1 MRCAWRSRRAEL
13 RTLRGACRGARWRS
27 PPRPSEGCWIK
38 DATAAR
44 RAALQMLQAV
54 RSGATFAAARDRHLP
69 GLAERDRRLAY
80 QLAAGVLRTQADLD
94 RVLAL
99 ATADPRVHDVLRLG
113 AYQLRALARVP
124 AHAAVSTSV
133 ELARE
138 TAGERGAGYVNHV
151 LRRLSR
157 DAGCGMRDAVE
168 THPAWLLKRWRMR
181 FGESDT
187 ERLVSWNDTKPP
199 FTLQPIRWTSETLRT
214 RLQDVGCGVQDA
226 PFGAGLRVL
235 RGKDASRIPHPAQ
248 FPGYTEGAFIVQD
261 PAHALVCGYAA
272 IPRGALVYDA
282 CAAPGGKAVMLERL
296 GARVVAG
303 DARRDRMGPLAHT
316 ARRAG
321 VAIRLT
327 VADLL
332 SAPFAAGALAAV
344 LVDAPCT
351 ATGTMAR
358 HPDARWRIAARAIAR
373 AAIRQRALLEAA
385 ACLVQPGG
393 LLVYATCSL
402 EPEENSDVVTG
413 FLERHPEFQRDALA
427 GTVPAEL
434 LTGEGDFQSLPQRHG
449 VDGAYAARLRRVR

>member
-1 MRCAWRSRRAEL
+1 
-13 RTLRGACRGARWRS
+13 
-27 PPRPSEGCWIK
+27 
-38 DATAAR
+38 
-44 RAALQMLQAV
+44 MLQAV
-54 RSGATFAAARDRHLP
+54 RSGASFAAARDRHLP

-272 IPRGALVYDA
+272 IPRGVLVYDA

>member
-1 MRCAWRSRRAEL
+1 
-13 RTLRGACRGARWRS
+13 
-27 PPRPSEGCWIK
+27 
-38 DATAAR
+38 
-44 RAALQMLQAV
+44 MLQAV
-54 RSGATFAAARDRHLP
+54 RSGATFAATRDRHLP

-80 QLAAGVLRTQADLD
+80 QLAAGVLRSQADLD
-94 RVLAL
+94 QVLAL

-124 AHAAVSTSV
+124 AYAAVSTSV

-138 TAGERGAGYVNHV
+138 IAGERAARYVNHL
-151 LRRLSR
+151 LRSLSR
-157 DAGCGMRDAVE
+157 EAGRGMRDVVE
-168 THPAWLLKRWRMR
+168 THPAWLVARWRKR
-181 FGESDT
+181 FGESET
-187 ERLVSWNDTKPP
+187 QRLVSWNDTKPLL
-199 FTLQPIRWTSETLRT
+199 TLQPAGWANETLRI
-214 RLQDVGCGVQDA
+214 RLRDAGFGVQDA
-226 PFGAGLRVL
+226 PFGAGLQVIP
-235 RGKDASRIPHPAQ
+235 GSDASRIPHPAQ
-248 FPGYTEGAFIVQD
+248 FPGYPDGGFIVQD

-272 IPRGALVYDA
+272 IPPGGLVYDA

-303 DARRDRMGPLAHT
+303 DARRDRMGRLAQT

-358 HPDARWRIAARAIAR
+358 HPDARWRIAERAIAR
-373 AAIRQRALLEAA
+373 ATTRQRALLEAA
-385 ACLVQPGG
+385 ARLVQPGG

-402 EPEENSDVVTG
+402 EPEENSDVVSA
-413 FLERHPEFQRDALA
+413 FLERHHEFRRDAVA

-434 LTGEGDFQSLPQRHG
+434 LTVEGDFQSLPQRHG
-449 VDGAYAARLRRVR
+449 MDGAYAARLRRVR